1 MGFTHLQVQSAYSL
15 LNSSIR
21 LEDYI
26 SLANSNQLKSL
37 ALVEDGTMHSAIKF
51 YKACQKVGIKPI
63 IGINL
68 MIDVDG
74 MKDEWILI
82 AKNNQGYERLLK
94 LASIAAINNG
104 SVDINEVILDSS
116 NLIIITSGE
125 RGILISGIE

>member
-26 SLANSNQLKSL
+26 NLATSNQLKSL

-51 YKACQKVGIKPI
+51 YKACKTVGIKPI

-82 AKNNQGYERLLK
+82 AKTNQGYERLLK
-94 LASIAAINNG
+94 LASIAALNNG
-104 SVDINEVILDSS
+104 SVN
-116 NLIIITSGE
+116 NA
-125 RGILISGIE
+125 

>member
-26 SLANSNQLKSL
+26 NLATSNQLKSL

-51 YKACQKVGIKPI
+51 YKACKKVGIKPI
-63 IGINL
+63 IGFNL
-68 MIDVDG
+68 VIDVDG

-82 AKNNQGYERLLK
+82 AKTNQGYERLLK
-94 LASIAAINNG
+94 LASIAALNNG
-104 SVDINEVILDSS
+104 SVAPKEPVVNRK
-116 NLIIITSGE
+116 TSIKE
-125 RGILISGIE
+125 LLK